1 MKHMSFRD
9 FLKEDTGSADIASVE
24 TKLNLTKRDTPPVD
38 FKLEDSENAEEPKD
52 VKEAEEAEPKE
63 TETEVFHRKCKEAL
77 KNEGNP
83 DDSVTESLTETDETD
98 ESEEPKETEENK

>member
-38 FKLEDSENAEEPKD
+38 FKFEENDKENKDEEHEEI
-52 VKEAEEAEPKE
+52 KEAEEEEPKE

-77 KNEGNP
+77 KNE
-83 DDSVTESLTETDETD
+83 DTEEIVE
-98 ESEEPKETEENK
+98 ESSTETEELKETK